1 MVAASTLRN
10 YIERCDNVLAASD
23 RQSAETLAKEIVSV
37 FRSDFKGM
45 TQGLDMYGPALL
57 DGHNTVDYIGDV
69 GLLRARLLKE
79 LDALE
84 PANSIE
90 EQSEEREKKIFISH
104 ATKDKEYV
112 SAIVNLLESL
122 GFREDEIICS
132 SIPPYCVPL
141 DNNVY
146 DWLVNEFQHCDL
158 HMIFALSRTYYSR
171 PVCLNE
177 MGAAWAMKHKWT
189 AILLPGFGFN
199 EIAGCIDPAQVSIK
213 LDDED
218 RDTLNFRL
226 GELKD
231 NLITEFGLRTIS
243 PALWEKKR
251 NEFLKRIEEVIQR
264 KSQEEPEEE
273 STPST
278 TKVTLEK
285 DEGVLLVYASAD
297 PSGQIM
303 MINSISRSG
312 PSIST
317 HDWEFNSEDTARE
330 AARWKGAL
338 EKLERYGLVEAASYK
353 RQVFTVTD
361 QGYKVAELAKEKW
374 SIDTSKNPDE
384 YLVD

>member
-1 MVAASTLRN
+1 MLAAKTIKR
-10 YIERCDNVLAASD
+10 YIERCDELLKNPSN
-23 RQSAETLAKEIVSV
+23 ETADPLVTEIVSV
-37 FRSDFKGM
+37 FQTDIE
-45 TQGLDMYGPALL
+45 GLVYNLEAYGPYMEG
-57 DGHNTVDYIGDV
+57 DTVDYITDLR
-69 GLLRARLLKE
+69 LLRARLLKE

-84 PANSIE
+84 PVKPAE
-90 EQSEEREKKIFISH
+90 EHPEEREKKIFISH

-189 AILLPGFGFN
+189 AILLPGFAFS

-218 RDTLNFRL
+218 GDTLNFRL

-231 NLITEFGLRTIS
+231 NLIAEFGLRTIS

-251 NEFLKRIEEVIQR
+251 NEFLKKIDEVLQK

-273 STPST
+273 STSST
-278 TKVTLEK
+278 TKAILEK
-285 DEGVLLVYASAD
+285 DEGVLLVYAADD
-297 PSGQIM
+297 PSGQILM
-303 MINSISRSG
+303 MNNLSRSG

-317 HDWEFNSEDTARE
+317 HGWEFNSEDTARE

>member
-37 FRSDFKGM
+37 FRLNFKGM

-264 KSQEEPEEE
+264 KSQKEPEEE

-278 TKVTLEK
+278 TKATLEK

-317 HDWEFNSEDTARE
+317 HGWEFNSEDTARE

>member
-264 KSQEEPEEE
+264 KSQKEPEEE

-278 TKVTLEK
+278 TKATLEK

-317 HDWEFNSEDTARE
+317 HGWEFNSEDTARE